1 MSPIP
6 AQHLRRIRPLEPF
19 EERSRTHGMTYGLGP
34 AGYDVRIAENILLKP
49 GAFALASTL
58 ERFNM
63 PDDVL
68 GTVHDKST
76 WARQGLA
83 VQTTVIEPGWRGFLT
98 LELTNH
104 GYTEILLREG
114 APIAQVIFWQM
125 SEPTEIAYRGKYQD
139 QPSGAQPALFE

>member
-1 MSPIP
+1 
-6 AQHLRRIRPLEPF
+6 
-19 EERSRTHGMTYGLGP
+19 MTYGLGP
-34 AGYDVRIAENILLKP
+34 AGYDVRIAENIILKS

-58 ERFNM
+58 ERFCM

-83 VQTTVIEPGWRGFLT
+83 AQTTVIEPGWRGYLT

-104 GYTEILLREG
+104 GYNDIMLREG
-114 APIAQVIFWQM
+114 MPIAQVIFWQM

-139 QPSGAQPALFE
+139 QPFGAQPALFE

>member
-1 MSPIP
+1 MPIA
-6 AQHLRRIRPLEPF
+6 AQTLRLIRPVEPF
-19 EERSRTHGMTYGLGP
+19 CERSSAHGMTYGLGP
-34 AGYDVRIAENILLKP
+34 AGYDVRIAENIILKP
-49 GAFALASTL
+49 GAFALASTV
-58 ERFNM
+58 ERFRM

-83 VQTTVIEPGWRGFLT
+83 AQTTVIEPGWRGYLT

-104 GYTEILLREG
+104 SYSDIMLREG
-114 APIAQVIFWQM
+114 MPIAQVIFWQM

-139 QPSGAQPALFE
+139 QPSGAQPALFD